1 MLALA
6 DPAMRSSARTRA
18 KAYPPKAGAAT
29 AVAATVE
36 DALEQLKA
44 AYERY
49 DAEKMP
55 AAQYLDTWEVFKVQ
69 LVTAITRVSKEAIAT
84 VNRSY
89 KCKVARLRRRMR
101 EPGKPHA
108 QIQSMQRELLA
119 TVTKW
124 QGLKRRK
131 LMVEQADRSTEAT
144 RAFFQRV
151 AIPRAAQVVTSI
163 RATEGA
169 PARAL
174 DDLAN
179 KMADGWMGV
188 FTKPE
193 RPPRPALYEDL
204 RTPKL
209 DETTRSSLAAPFTS
223 DEIRASL
230 RRCKRTKSAGPDR
243 LPNAWYRDYE
253 DELVPVLAK
262 LFNICHEHDV
272 FPSSFTSATIVCL
285 PKAGKTDN
293 PLGYRPIAL
302 LNTDYKVFMRLLAT
316 RLKPALPNMIAP
328 SQGGFVPGRDIHNVI
343 DLFAGAQRHATETD
357 AETVAVL
364 LDIQKAYDSL
374 DRTFLY
380 ECLEQRGFPAAFT
393 RAI

>member
-1 MLALA
+1 LINAWQVEDALAPFFPDEDDDEDTRDTFQAEQHTYRYAVRGETATCRLDRWYVSTALTEWIQHVQAQDLGGGSDHAEVMLALA
-6 DPAMRSSARTRA
+6 DPAMRSTARTRA

-174 DDLAN
+174 DELAN

-188 FTKPE
+188 FTQPE
-193 RPPRPALYEDL
+193 RPPRPALYDDL
-204 RTPKL
+204 RTPKI

-293 PLGYRPIAL
+293 PLGFRPIAL
-302 LNTDYKVFMRLLAT
+302 LNTD
-316 RLKPALPNMIAP
+316 
-328 SQGGFVPGRDIHNVI
+328 
-343 DLFAGAQRHATETD
+343 
-357 AETVAVL
+357 
-364 LDIQKAYDSL
+364 
-374 DRTFLY
+374 
-380 ECLEQRGFPAAFT
+380 
-393 RAI
+393 